1 MAKLERASSMLERQV
16 EALKEQQD
24 LLLPESD
31 RLRDDIESLEAE
43 VEKLSAERLVA
54 NSRIEHL
61 ETALRDSEIEK
72 ERNLRVLQD
81 MMTEQAEL
89 AEGKDFRIKSLEKQV
104 QELNNKH
111 QVFAAMEQ
119 KRDTVEVTP
128 KSVNSEL
135 EEAKLL
141 NTQLWALVELQMK
154 EYEKASWEAQ
164 GTANRTEKK
173 KEQADFVNH
182 IGSILRELE
191 ALRAHIEIL
200 EQDEPRDYFCDPDAK
215 LAIGTATQR
224 GVRRKRGSVASIGA
238 PIATT
243 SSIFVVSPG
252 RWVLA
257 LVFGLGLAST
267 FTAAHVGL
275 WRRHRTAR
283 FRFAYV
289 AIRRCYSC
297 SASRLAHFLCAG
309 L

>member
-1 MAKLERASSMLERQV
+1 MLERQV

-173 KEQADFVNH
+173 KEQAARSPPTPRQFRRH
-182 IGSILRELE
+182 
-191 ALRAHIEIL
+191 AHL
-200 EQDEPRDYFCDPDAK
+200 CTGQHEQPD
-215 LAIGTATQR
+215 
-224 GVRRKRGSVASIGA
+224 RRRRPLTLPTHAQDSTGW
-238 PIATT
+238 P
-243 SSIFVVSPG
+243 
-252 RWVLA
+252 WVLFPRTST
-257 LVFGLGLAST
+257 LRWRLGPLLLST
-267 FTAAHVGL
+267 PAEVSTPAV
-275 WRRHRTAR
+275 
-283 FRFAYV
+283 V
-289 AIRRCYSC
+289 
-297 SASRLAHFLCAG
+297 
-309 L
+309 